1 MFHNSQINS
10 NLVIYEVILS
20 IKTRMF
26 LNRKSLFLLLIIL
39 CYQLSFAQKN
49 EVKKDSSKGYRDI
62 EKYSKKRKFTKF
74 IHKLIFN
81 PVAKKTPK
89 KQKTKKI
96 PVKNYKKYEGKIIR
110 NIEITTLDPFGYS
123 DIDSTQKPKVFAQ
136 KAGNS
141 LHLKTKNIAIRNLLL
156 IKKNKPLD
164 SLLVKESERLIRSQR
179 FIRSVTTETKIVSK
193 DSVDVYM
200 RVLDSWSLVPDVSPS
215 ATKSKFYLREKNFF
229 GLGHEFTNSYT
240 KSLTS
245 KDNGYG
251 ISYFIPTIKNTF
263 ISTRLNYEIDLER
276 NYAKAITIE
285 RPFFSSFARWAA
297 GVALG
302 QNLSKVLTL
311 DANDEEV
318 IQNSKF
324 NFQDYWAGHA
334 FQIFKGNSEYNRTTN
349 FVTSARFY
357 NKNFIETPFNNPDSL
372 DIYSSEKLYLISLGI
387 TSRKFTQDK
396 YIFNFNVIE
405 DVPSGF
411 VYNLTTGY
419 KKRYHDYK
427 FYAGGRIALGDYFRF
442 GYLSGNL
449 EFGTFLESG
458 KTNQTAT
465 SLRLIYFT
473 NMQEI
478 GKWKFRQF
486 IKPQLIIGNNRLDS
500 NYDKLSLNGAN
511 NGIDGF
517 DSKTLFGTKKFLMT
531 VQTQGYSPWRLI
543 GFRLNPYMSYTAG
556 MLGQEEIGFSK
567 SKLYSQIS
575 LGIIISN
582 DYLIFNSFQFSLSY
596 YPNIPPGNSIFQ
608 TNSISTS
615 DFGLQNFELSKPSLI
630 TYQ

>member
-1 MFHNSQINS
+1 MFFKHKY
-10 NLVIYEVILS
+10 LLYVLIL
-20 IKTRMF
+20 F
-26 LNRKSLFLLLIIL
+26 

-74 IHKLIFN
+74 LHKLIFN
-81 PVAKKTPK
+81 PVVKKTPK
-89 KQKTKKI
+89 KQRAKKI
-96 PVKNYKKYEGKIIR
+96 KSKNYTKYEGKIIR

-123 DIDSTQKPKVFAQ
+123 DSDTTQKPKIFAQ
-136 KAGNS
+136 KVGNA
-141 LHLKTKNIAIRNLLL
+141 LHLKTKNIAIKNLLL

-179 FIRSVTTETKIVSK
+179 YTRSVTSEMKVVSG
-193 DSVDVYM
+193 DSVDVYI
-200 RVLDSWSLVPDVSPS
+200 RVLDSWSLVPDVSS
-215 ATKSKFYLREKNFF
+215 STTKSKFYLKEKNIF
-229 GLGHEFTNSYT
+229 GLGHEFSNSYT
-240 KSLTS
+240 KSLTN
-245 KDNGYG
+245 KDNGYS
-251 ISYFIPTIKNTF
+251 INYFIPTIRNTF
-263 ISTRLNYEIDLER
+263 ISTRLNYEIDLDR
-276 NYAKAITIE
+276 KYDKSIIIE

-302 QNLSKVLTL
+302 QNLNKIVTL
-311 DANDEEV
+311 DVNQNEV

-324 NFQDYWAGHA
+324 NYQDYWAGHA

-349 FVTSARFY
+349 FVTSARY
-357 NKNFIETPFNNPDSL
+357 FNRNYTEKPIFNSDSL
-372 DIYSSEKLYLISLGI
+372 DVYSSEQLYLISLGI

-396 YIFNFNVIE
+396 NIFNFNVVE
-405 DVPSGF
+405 DIASGF

-419 KKRYHDYK
+419 RKRYDDYK
-427 FYAGGRIALGDYFRF
+427 FYAGGRVALGDYFKF

-465 SLRLIYFT
+465 SLRLVYFT
-473 NMQEI
+473 NLQEI

-486 IKPQLIIGNNRLDS
+486 IKPQLIIGNNRLNS
-500 NYDKLSLNGAN
+500 NYDRLTLNGSN

-517 DSKTLFGTKKFLMT
+517 NSQDLYGTKKLLMT
-531 VQTQGYSPWRLI
+531 VQSQGYSPWRLI

-556 MLGQEEIGFSK
+556 MLGQKDIGFSK

-575 LGIIISN
+575 LGVIISN
-582 DYLIFNSFQFSLSY
+582 DYLIFNSFQFSFSY
-596 YPNIPPGNSIFQ
+596 YPNIPEGNSIFQ

-615 DFGLQNFELSKPSLI
+615 DFGLQHFELSKPSLI
-630 TYQ
+630 AY